1 MADDPRQFADTSEAA
16 DERALRELFA
26 EPGPQSTDPPP
37 PPERDLV
44 GRALQQA
51 HTEIAAKDWIDFATN
66 VLVLRFFVPILELI
80 MGSLDPTA
88 RKERDD
94 G

>member
-1 MADDPRQFADTSEAA
+1 MADDPRQSAETTDAA

-26 EPGPQSTDPPP
+26 VPAPESTEAPP

-44 GRALQQA
+44 GRALEQA

-94 G
+94 E